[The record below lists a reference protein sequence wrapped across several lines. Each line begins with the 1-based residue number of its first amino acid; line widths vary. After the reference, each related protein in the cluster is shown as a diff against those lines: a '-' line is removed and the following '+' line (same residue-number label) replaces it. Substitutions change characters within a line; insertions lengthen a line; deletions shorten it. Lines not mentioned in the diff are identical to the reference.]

1 MCIARA
7 LHVYGTHVRHGVP
20 PIVGLVLPPFER
32 FQDMLEFARGKDD
45 TAPACEQ
52 RSVA

>member
-1 MCIARA
+1 MCMA
-7 LHVYGTHVRHGVP
+7 HMYGTACR
-20 PIVGLVLPPFER
+20 LSLSFVLPPFER
-32 FQDMLEFARGKDD
+32 FQDMLEFVRGKDD